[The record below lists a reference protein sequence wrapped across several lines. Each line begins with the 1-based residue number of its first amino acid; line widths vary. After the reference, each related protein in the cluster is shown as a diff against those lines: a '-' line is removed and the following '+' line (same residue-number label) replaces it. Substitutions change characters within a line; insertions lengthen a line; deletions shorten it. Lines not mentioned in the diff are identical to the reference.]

1 MKLEGWGRTRNYE
14 GQRPFCYLIRRLSQ
28 LEKGEKR
35 NSDERERVR
44 WLESWADSGSLQN
57 SMAPLKVQKPHKDTG
72 LLIWPV
78 PQAHASDGPTGDVQG
93 HLMRK

>member
-1 MKLEGWGRTRNYE
+1 M
-14 GQRPFCYLIRRLSQ
+14 
-28 LEKGEKR
+28 
-35 NSDERERVR
+35 R
-44 WLESWADSGSLQN
+44 WVESWADSGSLQN

-72 LLIWPV
+72 LLTWPV